1 LPEISDYQDRI
12 KAAARFGFPDFM
24 RFQAVKEGLA
34 DCSMHVSNTRDP
46 FYIACFR
53 HKLFLEPPSTVRDMR
68 AAEEV
73 VHLIEREIRSQ
84 QGDDFDVMT
93 VYCDDNAFL
102 RLVMAAFGSKVPTF
116 EWRDR
121 YSLKPDEPAIHA
133 PVPRGYE
140 LREINKALL
149 FENLLHTDELREEM
163 RSERPSVEDF
173 LAKSFGICAV
183 KGRELAGW
191 CLSEY
196 NSSAGCE
203 VGIAVLGEHR
213 RKGLALAM
221 TSEFI
226 KVARSKGYAE
236 IGWDCHRQ
244 NAPSWHTAIKAGLS
258 IRRTYPTIL
267 ICKDIALQYGVNG
280 NIALRDGDGD
290 TALEWYRKSAA
301 TGKAPY
307 WVFINMAQV
316 QALTGDI
323 NLVMQAYQGLRTARM
338 E

>member
-1 LPEISDYQDRI
+1 MPELSDRSERV
-12 KAAARFGFPDFM
+12 KAAALFDFPGFM
-24 RFQAVKEGLA
+24 RFMAIKEDHV
-34 DCSMHVSNTRDP
+34 DCSVHVGNTRNP
-46 FYIACFR
+46 FYIARFR
-53 HKLFLEPPSTVRDMR
+53 HKLFLQPPLSNRDSR
-68 AAEEV
+68 AAEDAV
-73 VHLIEREIRSQ
+73 YLIEREIRSQ
-84 QGDDFDVMT
+84 KGYDFDVMT
-93 VYCDDNAFL
+93 ICCPDTPFL
-102 RLVMAAFGSKVPTF
+102 RLIRAAFGSKVPTF

-121 YSLKPDEPAIHA
+121 YSLKPDEPVVHA

-140 LREINKALL
+140 FREVTKELL
-149 FENLLHTDELREEM
+149 FENLKNTEELREEM

-183 KGRELAGW
+183 KGRELARW

-196 NSSAGCE
+196 NNSSGCE
-203 VGIAVLGEHR
+203 IGIGVLGEHK

-221 TSEFI
+221 TSEFV
-226 KVARSKGYAE
+226 KRAREKGYAE

-244 NAPSWHTAIKAGLS
+244 NAASWHTAIKAGFS
-258 IRRTYPTIL
+258 IRETYPTIL

-280 NIALRDGDGD
+280 NIALREGDGD
-290 TALEWYRKSAA
+290 AALEWYKKSAA
-301 TGKAPY
+301 IGNAPF

-323 NLVMQAYQGLRTARM
+323 NLVMQAYEGLKTARM